1 MAQTNVRTSRRT
13 GWPRTHEGAPA
24 ERLTPEAELRRSCMA
39 CLLWEST
46 FYESGVTIA
55 DRIKALVPKVLETN
69 LQAVPEIAIEA
80 RGKMKLRHLPLMLCR
95 ELARHKALTADTLAA
110 VIQRADELA
119 EFLALYWADGK
130 TPLAG
135 QVKKGL
141 AAAFRKFDA
150 YQLAKYDRSGEGK
163 VRLRDVLFLSHA
175 KPADDEQAA
184 LWKQLVDQTL
194 PAPDTWEVSLSSGG
208 DPQAHWTRLLMEHKL
223 GAMALMRNLRNM
235 EEAKVDRNLIIQSLQ
250 AMKAGRVLPFRFV
263 AAAQEAKSFEPALE
277 KAMFRCLADKPKL
290 PGLTVI
296 CVDTSG
302 SMDYQ
307 TISKRSKMKYVDA
320 AAALAM
326 FAREICEDVRLISFA
341 DQVGEVAPRRGFAL
355 RDAIK
360 IGQFGHGTDVRAAV
374 VLANSMKPDRII
386 IVSDMQSA
394 TPPSGPHGRGYMLNV
409 AANQFG
415 VSYGAWTEI
424 SGFSE
429 AVLDY
434 IRVAES

>member
-1 MAQTNVRTSRRT
+1 MAQTNVRTGKRAF
-13 GWPRTHEGAPA
+13 GPQTHEGAPA

-39 CLLWEST
+39 CMLWEST
-46 FYESGVTIA
+46 FYESGATIA
-55 DRIKALVPKVLETN
+55 KRIMDLVPKVDPV
-69 LQAVPEIAIEA
+69 AVAQMAHSA
-80 RGKMKLRHLPLMLCR
+80 RTQMKLRHLPLLLCR
-95 ELARHKALTADTLAA
+95 ELARAGKLRAELLEM
-110 VIQRADELA
+110 VIQRADELG

-130 TPLAG
+130 VPLAG

-141 AAAFRKFDA
+141 ARAFRNFDA

-163 VRLRDVLFLSHA
+163 VRLRDVLFLCHA

-194 PAPDTWEVSLSSGG
+194 PAPDTWEVSLSAGG
-208 DPQAHWTRLLMEHKL
+208 DAKAHWTRLLTEKKL

-235 EEAKVDRNLIIQSLQ
+235 EQADVERGLILRSLLEMKV
-250 AMKAGRVLPFRFV
+250 GRVLPFRFI
-263 AAAQEAKSFEPALE
+263 AAAQEAQSFENALE
-277 KAMFRCLADKPKL
+277 QAMFRCLTEKPKL

-302 SMDYQ
+302 SMSYQ
-307 TISKRSKMKYVDA
+307 TISKRSKMRYVDA
-320 AAALAM
+320 AAALGM
-326 FAREICEDVRLISFA
+326 VAREICDDVRLIAFA
-341 DQVGEVAPRRGFAL
+341 TTATEVPARHGFAF
-355 RDAIK
+355 RDALK
-360 IGQFGHGTDVRAAV
+360 IGHNGHGTDVAEAV
-374 VLANSMKPDRII
+374 RLANQLKPDRII

-409 AANQFG
+409 AANRFG
-415 VSYGAWTEI
+415 ISYGAWTEI

-434 IRVAES
+434 IRASES